1 MNINKSISG
10 IFLALTMSAI
20 SANSMAA
27 LQTFETSGDYETLC
41 GYKNAQGRVVVPAKY
56 QHCGDFYDGRAGV
69 TVMKLVKMKG
79 TGGYDDYEQ
88 DVYLQGY
95 IDEAGKLIIPTE
107 HEAVVGDDM
116 LIGYRKF
123 SDGLVAVYKNGKYGY
138 LDKNGKLVIPYS
150 YESAGNFNG
159 GVAAVSK
166 NGKFGVI
173 NKANKLI
180 VPFKFNWL
188 EDYSEGLAAYNTT
201 PLYDEG
207 KFGFIDPTGKIVIP
221 AKWNEVRPF
230 SEGLAAVRV
239 GGYENSKWGIIDKT
253 GKVIVAPTY
262 DAVYIE
268 EMAGFI
274 PEGEGIY
281 KNGKLDVYRLNNKTK
296 DGSYK
301 GITRYT
307 LNRSGQ
313 VMSKKTFPDWN
324 DIINEQQ

>member
-1 MNINKSISG
+1 MNINKSLSG
-10 IFLALTMSAI
+10 IFLALTISAI

-27 LQTFETSGDYETLC
+27 LQKFETSGDSETLC

-56 QHCGDFYDGRAGV
+56 QHCGDFYDGRAYV
-69 TVMKLVKMKG
+69 SVMKIVKAKG
-79 TGGYDDYEQ
+79 LDDYDDYI
-88 DVYLQGY
+88 YLQGY

-107 HEAVVGDDM
+107 HEAVVGEYSV
-116 LIGYRKF
+116 IKYRNF

-188 EDYSEGLAAYNTT
+188 EDYSEGLAAYKTT
-201 PLYDEG
+201 SLYDEG

-221 AKWNEVRPF
+221 ARWNEVYPF
-230 SEGLAAVRV
+230 SEGLAAVSA
-239 GGYENSKWGIIDKT
+239 GGKNSKWGIIDKT
-253 GKVIVAPTY
+253 GKVIVVPTY
-262 DAVYIE
+262 DTVFVQYTAD
-268 EMAGFI
+268 AI
-274 PEGEGIY
+274 PEGDGIY
-281 KNGKLDVYRLNNKTK
+281 KNGKLDVYRLNNQTK
-296 DGSYK
+296 DGGYK

-307 LNRSGQ
+307 LNRSGK
-313 VMSKKTFPDWN
+313 VMTKKTFPDWN
-324 DIINEQQ
+324 DIINARQ